1 MSINWTDAKT
11 WQEKGGAATT
21 LVALR
26 RQAQELEP
34 QTAAADMLPQI
45 LAFLAAQR
53 RGVGF
58 LFDAFQKINRYN
70 EDAHEQQARQA
81 DALRAL
87 MAAFHD
93 QDRVIRKLT
102 RRVESLEKQ
111 LGKLSAKVH
120 AKKVPRG

>member
-26 RQAQELEP
+26 KQVQDLEP
-34 QTAAADMLPQI
+34 QSAAEMLPQV

-58 LFDAFQKINRYN
+58 LFDAFLKINKYN
-70 EDAHEQQARQA
+70 EASHEQQARQA
-81 DALRAL
+81 DALRSL
-87 MAAFHD
+87 MAAFHE

-102 RRVESLEKQ
+102 KRVDSLEKQ
-111 LGKLSAKVH
+111 LGKLSAKVA
-120 AKKVPRG
+120 AKKPSRG